1 MSDDLGRDIV
11 DGSIINWSKLSK
23 EELENIID
31 VYKQKEKETLEKV
44 DKELSMEDDEDQR

>member
-31 VYKQKEKETLEKV
+31 VYKQKEKRDGSSGKRC
-44 DKELSMEDDEDQR
+44 LSDSNNNQ